1 MNNVIPKTMIP
12 IDKLEETTSPLITQ
26 FELMVLLDCLHGS
39 LRFADGERIG
49 KWTNEQRKSVLESIY
64 GRMAKMPIDTPT
76 KP

>member
-1 MNNVIPKTMIP
+1 MIP

-39 LRFADGERIG
+39 LRFADGGRIG

-64 GRMAKMPIDTPT
+64 GRMAKRPIDTPT